1 MIWVYIT
8 EYNGIEWDMY
18 IHICTSIYYVH
29 VYCIHIY
36 IYIISI
42 ICVLFTYI
50 SLHIYIFIYNYT
62 YIARGLTFAHLTCFP
77 EFHAGPQSTL
87 MFRRVFFANCEH
99 TKISILPASHVIFV
113 LPRAKLPFE
122 PCLKHVFPKLQCF
135 EPLTE
140 TATNQK
146 ALKEPPK

>member
-1 MIWVYIT
+1 MGIYIT
-8 EYNGIEWDMY
+8 EYNGIEWDMN
-18 IHICTSIYYVH
+18 IHICTSIYYIH
-29 VYCIHIY
+29 VYMY

-42 ICVLFTYI
+42 IGVLFTYI

-62 YIARGLTFAHLTCFP
+62 YIARGLTFAHLFP
-77 EFHAGPQSTL
+77 GIPCGTAIYSDVSA
-87 MFRRVFFANCEH
+87 RVFFA
-99 TKISILPASHVIFV
+99 SIDITCVSCHFCAT
-113 LPRAKLPFE
+113 
-122 PCLKHVFPKLQCF
+122 PKLQCF